1 MLLEELF
8 DYKNKIMKMFCE
20 NDEVVKL
27 VAHIDDADDIDGL
40 TLAYSRIYPFEYV
53 PETVKEDDTFICFD
67 VDIPDVESEVIYHPV
82 IYIWMFTHKDTLRLD
97 KGGVRTDMLA
107 AEIDKMLNGNRTL
120 GLGEL
125 DLRSVTRFAPIKD
138 FQGRVLVYEG
148 KDTNRWGVH
157 KKAPMRRR

>member
-1 MLLEELF
+1 ML
-8 DYKNKIMKMFCE
+8 CE

-27 VAHIDDADDIDGL
+27 VANIDDAEDIDGL
-40 TLAYSRIYPFEYV
+40 SLAYSHIYPFEYV

-67 VDIPDVESEVIYHPV
+67 VDVPDVENEVLYHPV
-82 IYIWMFTHKDTLRLD
+82 IYLWMFTHKDALHL
-97 KGGVRTDMLA
+97 KEGGVRTDKMA
-107 AEIDKMLNGNRTL
+107 VEVDKMFNGNRNL
-120 GLGEL
+120 GMGEL

-157 KKAPMRRR
+157 KQAPVRRR